1 MKIKDPKHP
10 MTPGSSLM
18 TCPSSTRR
26 CIQILTHLAQPVTS
40 RKVWMTPMNRVVDG
54 WRDSRQLGKTATG
67 AGRASPPTCS
77 S

>member
-10 MTPGSSLM
+10 MTPGSKLM

-26 CIQILTHLAQPVTS
+26 CVQT
-40 RKVWMTPMNRVVDG
+40 RV
-54 WRDSRQLGKTATG
+54 
-67 AGRASPPTCS
+67 S